1 MQAFEVRKTIKDG
14 LSEIKQQGKNIN
26 EEQAVKFTKAAADF
40 TTASYSSRFDKDTHK
55 VEFKDG
61 DGHMSFN
68 LIVLCP
74 LFNEKDRFVSA
85 LRNVD
90 KLDIKAMGDG
100 VINVEITIK
109 KSL

>member
-1 MQAFEVRKTIKDG
+1 
-14 LSEIKQQGKNIN
+14 
-26 EEQAVKFTKAAADF
+26 
-40 TTASYSSRFDKDTHK
+40 
-55 VEFKDG
+55 
-61 DGHMSFN
+61 MSFN

-109 KSL
+109 NLYN